1 MRHQD
6 CSLIRSL
13 SPVVRGQGRVVGAM
27 REGQCLAAD
36 QVSPEVGNGCRRRTL
51 PVQKWYD
58 KDTHMWCW
66 R

>member
-1 MRHQD
+1 M
-6 CSLIRSL
+6 
-13 SPVVRGQGRVVGAM
+13 VRGQGRVVGAM

-36 QVSPEVGNGCRRRTL
+36 QEGPEMDNGCRRRTL

-58 KDTHMWCW
+58 KDTHMWC